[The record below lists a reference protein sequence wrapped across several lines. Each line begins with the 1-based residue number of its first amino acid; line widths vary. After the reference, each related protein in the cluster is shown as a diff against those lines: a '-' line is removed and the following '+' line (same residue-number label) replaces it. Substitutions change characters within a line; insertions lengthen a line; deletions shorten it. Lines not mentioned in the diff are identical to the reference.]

1 MHLSKRCKL
10 RKCGIDCRDAIFVF
24 KICSKSFF
32 PGGHSIII
40 ALLDLSKTF
49 DRVNHLKLFNS
60 LLDLRVSITVV
71 EVVYIC

>member
-1 MHLSKRCKL
+1 MLFLYLKSVINH
-10 RKCGIDCRDAIFVF
+10 FVD
-24 KICSKSFF
+24 
-32 PGGHSIII
+32 GGHSIII
-40 ALLDLSKTF
+40 ALLDLSKAF